1 MRKISLLLS
10 AFVIALSTSIYAEEP
25 VQNKIV
31 TYEKPIIINNET
43 YKVVRTIENDN
54 LSIKV
59 VNKNAKVVWN
69 SIALGMQAWNFK
81 LNNEPKSLEVEDLD
95 GDSVPEIITACTIGD
110 VQSALYIFKYDK
122 AKKNFSAINF
132 GYIGYD
138 GMERDFMVSDVPAD
152 NGDNMVFE
160 NKTKIRCLG
169 KIYTPDGP
177 KPGYYIF
184 ELKDGKFMTGEPIA
198 ADMEN
203 NPSSPVKEVVPVDKP
218 INNQGD
224 KPLQQNDNPDDDD
237 SGGIG

>member
-1 MRKISLLLS
+1 MRKLSVLLS

-31 TYEKPIIINNET
+31 TFEKPLVIKNET
-43 YKVVRTIENDN
+43 YKVIRTIENDN

-59 VNKNAKVVWN
+59 VDKNAKEVWN
-69 SIALGMQAWNFK
+69 SIALGMQAWDFK
-81 LNNEPKSLEVEDLD
+81 LNNEPSSLEVVDLD
-95 GDSVPEIITACTIGD
+95 GDAVPEIITACTIGD
-110 VQSALYIFKYDK
+110 VQSALYIFKYDT
-122 AKKNFSAINF
+122 AKKSFSAINF

-169 KIYTPDGP
+169 KIYTPNGP
-177 KPGYYIF
+177 KLGYYFF
-184 ELKDGKFMTGEPIA
+184 ELKDGKFMTGEPIS
-198 ADMEN
+198 ADEDN
-203 NPSSPVKEVVPVDKP
+203 NPASPVKEVIPVDKP
-218 INNQGD
+218 INSPDNNH
-224 KPLQQNDNPDDDD
+224 QQNNNTTDDD